1 MKGDH
6 THVEERVL
14 ERWDN
19 GVDGT
24 QEETI
29 WCACVGVTAHAW
41 GKRTWK
47 RWDYSLDG
55 TQDYTIWCACDGV
68 ASHAWGLMGGG
79 TVGL

>member
-6 THVEERVL
+6 THGEERVL

-29 WCACVGVTAHAW
+29 WCACVGVTAHTW
-41 GKRTWK
+41 GKT
-47 RWDYSLDG
+47 D
-55 TQDYTIWCACDGV
+55 V
-68 ASHAWGLMGGG
+68 E